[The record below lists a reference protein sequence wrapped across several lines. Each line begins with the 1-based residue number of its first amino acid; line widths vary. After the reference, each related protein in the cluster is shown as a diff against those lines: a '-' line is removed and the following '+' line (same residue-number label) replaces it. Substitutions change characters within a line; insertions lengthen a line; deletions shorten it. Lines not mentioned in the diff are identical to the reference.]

1 MNDQGKKT
9 KSIKFPIILSVIIS
23 LLIIFLILYFT
34 VDINTFDYLSNAN
47 IRYEFFI
54 IALILQILSWFIWGA
69 RLKVLS
75 SRIEKNFKISL
86 WESTKIIIANLF
98 LAGITPSMAGGEPV
112 RIYLLKK
119 DGLSVGTSTASVLG
133 ERLLDAIFIIFCV
146 PFGFFVFRNN
156 IQVGYIQMVVS
167 RI

>member
-54 IALILQILSWFIWGA
+54 IALILQIL
-69 RLKVLS
+69 
-75 SRIEKNFKISL
+75 
-86 WESTKIIIANLF
+86 
-98 LAGITPSMAGGEPV
+98 
-112 RIYLLKK
+112 
-119 DGLSVGTSTASVLG
+119 
-133 ERLLDAIFIIFCV
+133 
-146 PFGFFVFRNN
+146 
-156 IQVGYIQMVVS
+156 
-167 RI
+167 